1 MKARCYAVAIRKG
14 HFATVIFMDSIKSIK
29 TKFIMVLLPF
39 FLVSFIFFSVVSYQI
54 CNSELIEDA
63 DKNARAIGEQ
73 VSLSLQNHI
82 QEKAIRLQELASN
95 PAIVSGDHDAKLA
108 ALKELQTH
116 TVGFDMVAVT
126 DAKGTAFN
134 EKDKLMERGTRE
146 YFKQVM
152 ATGKPFM
159 TGPSV
164 SGSTG
169 KLITILAYPVKNANG
184 ETMYIVYGTV
194 NLGTLSEMVGEF
206 HFLESGYVSAI
217 DEGGVLIGDKQNPDW
232 VGKLD
237 LTKDDGEIQVD
248 SKLREGFQQAI
259 STNQQFSGYYKTS
272 DGKEMKAVFTPVN
285 LNQRRWV
292 TFATAPVSEIEAA
305 SNELLKILLGLSA
318 LIVGVAVAVIYVV
331 GTKMA
336 EPIQKLRDECEVI
349 NNGDLRQDKTSITT
363 ADEIGV
369 LANGFNEMRKT
380 MRTLLQKIASDAEQV
395 AAASKDLTTSA
406 NQSSQASNQVAHS
419 IVAIAGGVAEQSQ
432 AAEITNQEAV
442 NISDTANGIM
452 EKTNAIATV
461 THLTVQ
467 STEDGRASIRN
478 VVDQMENISKA
489 MQTIQAATNAMAESS
504 EEINKIVGIISN
516 IAGQTN
522 LLALN
527 AAIEAARAGEAGK
540 GFAVVADE
548 VRKLA
553 EETDTSSKQII
564 AQIAK
569 NAQIMED
576 ALAATTE
583 GTENVKVGLTSVDA
597 ADQVFDEITISIQ
610 ALASEV
616 DSIAQS
622 IGAMATSAQEMRKSM
637 DHIKDVSEK
646 NSDEAQNVSA
656 ATEQQNAS
664 MEDVAT
670 ASISL
675 ANLAEGLQN
684 SVSKFKIG

>member
-1 MKARCYAVAIRKG
+1 
-14 HFATVIFMDSIKSIK
+14 MDSIKSIK
-29 TKFIMVLLPF
+29 TKFLMVLLPF
-39 FLVSFIFFSVVSYQI
+39 FLISFIVFSVVSYQI
-54 CNSELIEDA
+54 CNEELVKDA
-63 DKNARAIGEQ
+63 DNNTRAIGEQ
-73 VSLSLQNHI
+73 VSVSLEKMI

-95 PAIVSGDHDAKLA
+95 PAIVSGEYAAKIA

-116 TVGFDMVAVT
+116 TTGFDMVAFT
-126 DAKGTAFN
+126 DAKGTAIN
-134 EKDKLMERGTRE
+134 EKEKVMERGTRE

-169 KLITILAYPVKNANG
+169 KLITILAYPVKNSSG
-184 ETMYIVYGTV
+184 ETTCIVYGTV

-206 HFLESGYVSAI
+206 HFMETGYIYAV
-217 DEGGVLIGDKQNPDW
+217 DEGGVVIGDNRNPEF

-237 LTKDDGEIQVD
+237 LTKDDGEFKID
-248 SKLREGFQQAI
+248 NGLREGFQQAVTTDTQV
-259 STNQQFSGYYKTS
+259 SSYYKMEN
-272 DGKEMKAVFTPVN
+272 GKDAKAVFTPVHFGE
-285 LNQRRWV
+285 RRWV
-292 TFATAPVSEIEAA
+292 AVATAPVSEIEAA
-305 SNELLKILLGLSA
+305 SSSLLKILLILSVV
-318 LIVGVAVAVIYVV
+318 IVGIAVVIIYVV

-349 NNGDLRQDKTSITT
+349 NSGDLRQETTSITT

-380 MRTLLQKIASDAEQV
+380 MRTLLKDIANNAEQV

-406 NQSSQASNQVAHS
+406 NQSSQASNLVANS

-432 AAEITNQEAV
+432 AADTTNQEAV
-442 NISDTANGIM
+442 NIAETANGIM
-452 EKTNAIATV
+452 EKTNAIAAV
-461 THLTVQ
+461 THMTVE
-467 STEDGRASIRN
+467 STEGGRASIRN
-478 VVDQMENISKA
+478 VVDQMKNISKA
-489 MQTIQAATNAMAESS
+489 MQTIQNATNAMAESS
-504 EEINKIVGIISN
+504 EEINKIVGMISN

-553 EETDTSSKQII
+553 EETDSSSKKII
-564 AQIAK
+564 EQIAK
-569 NAQIMED
+569 NSAIMEG

-583 GTENVKVGLTSVDA
+583 GTENVKVGMSSVEA
-597 ADQVFDEITISIQ
+597 ADFVFDEISISIQ
-610 ALASEV
+610 ALAGEV
-616 DSIAQS
+616 DSIAHS
-622 IGAMATSAQEMRKSM
+622 INAMAESANGMRKSM
-637 DHIKDVSEK
+637 DNIKEISEK
-646 NSDEAQNVSA
+646 NSNEAQNVSA

-670 ASISL
+670 ASIAL
-675 ANLAEGLQN
+675 AQLAEGLQN
-684 SVSKFKIG
+684 SVSKFRVR

>member
-1 MKARCYAVAIRKG
+1 
-14 HFATVIFMDSIKSIK
+14 MDSIKSIK
-29 TKFIMVLLPF
+29 TKFLMVLLPF
-39 FLVSFIFFSVVSYQI
+39 FLISFIVFSVVSYQI
-54 CNSELIEDA
+54 CNSELVEDA

-73 VSLSLQNHI
+73 VSVSLEKMI

-95 PAIVSGDHDAKLA
+95 PAIVNGEYAAKIA

-116 TVGFDMVAVT
+116 TIGFDMVAFT
-126 DAKGTAFN
+126 DAKGTAIN
-134 EKDKLMERGTRE
+134 EKEKVMERGTRE

-169 KLITILAYPVKNANG
+169 KLITILAYPVKNSAG
-184 ETMYIVYGTV
+184 ETTHIVYGTV

-206 HFLESGYVSAI
+206 HFMETGYIYAV
-217 DEGGVLIGDKQNPDW
+217 DEGGVVIGDNRNPEF

-237 LTKDDGEIQVD
+237 LTKDDGEFKID
-248 SKLREGFQQAI
+248 NGLREGFQQAVTTNTQI
-259 STNQQFSGYYKTS
+259 SSYYKMEN
-272 DGKEMKAVFTPVN
+272 GKDAKAVFTPVHFG
-285 LNQRRWV
+285 QRRWV
-292 TFATAPVSEIEAA
+292 AVATAPVSEIEAA
-305 SNELLKILLGLSA
+305 SNSLLKILLILSVV
-318 LIVGVAVAVIYVV
+318 IVGIAVVIIYVV

-349 NNGDLRQDKTSITT
+349 NSGDLRQETTSITS

-380 MRTLLQKIASDAEQV
+380 MRTLLQDIANNAQQV
-395 AAASKDLTTSA
+395 AAASKDLTNSA
-406 NQSSQASNQVAHS
+406 NQSSQASNLVANS

-432 AAEITNQEAV
+432 AADTTNQEAV
-442 NISDTANGIM
+442 HIAETANGIM
-452 EKTNAIATV
+452 EKTNAIAAV
-461 THLTVQ
+461 THMTVE
-467 STEDGRASIRN
+467 STEDGRSSIRN
-478 VVDQMENISKA
+478 VVNQMENISKA
-489 MQTIQAATNAMAESS
+489 MQTIQNATNAMAESS
-504 EEINKIVGIISN
+504 EEINKIVGMISN

-553 EETDTSSKQII
+553 EETDSSSKKII
-564 AQIAK
+564 EQIAK
-569 NAQIMED
+569 NSAIMEG
-576 ALAATTE
+576 ALAASTE
-583 GTENVKVGLTSVDA
+583 GTESVKVGMSSVDE
-597 ADQVFDEITISIQ
+597 ADKVFEEISISIQ
-610 ALASEV
+610 ALAGEV
-616 DSIAQS
+616 DSISHS
-622 IGAMATSAQEMRKSM
+622 INAMADSANGMRKSM
-637 DHIKDVSEK
+637 DNIKDISEK
-646 NSDEAQNVSA
+646 NSNEAQNVSA
-656 ATEQQNAS
+656 ATEEQNAS

-675 ANLAEGLQN
+675 AQLAEGLQN
-684 SVSKFKIG
+684 SVAKFRVR